1 MINIHR
7 GCLHWNA
14 GRGLARILSLGM
26 DCIALNSSFMFLSFS
41 TSANYQIRSRFD
53 ERQQY
58 PFWVVSLLFSKETEA
73 LLSPLCSSKCWKKK
87 IFLCN
92 FIPLVLVPSQP
103 TQGCYLSG
111 KQLLLMFHMDD
122 CGLRGPTQK
131 YEPSSVVFPSSFMHF
146 FFSAF
151 GDFRCEAEP
160 TEPWTVT
167 GQGCN
172 RPAVRYNS
180 HTHAFIRVSIC
191 APL

>member
-7 GCLHWNA
+7 GCLHSNA
-14 GRGLARILSLGM
+14 GRGLARILSLGI
-26 DCIALNSSFMFLSFS
+26 DCIALNSSFMFLGFS

-53 ERQQY
+53 ERQRY

-73 LLSPLCSSKCWKKK
+73 LLSPLCSSKCWKKN
-87 IFLCN
+87 L
-92 FIPLVLVPSQP
+92 PLQFHSFGVSPI
-103 TQGCYLSG
+103 TTYAG
-111 KQLLLMFHMDD
+111 LLFQREAAVAEFHMDD

-131 YEPSSVVFPSSFMHF
+131 YEPSSVVFPSSFMYF

-172 RPAVRYNS
+172 RPAVRYKS